1 MSEAEESERAALEK
15 MSNIWIGQGFEVFL
29 QPSAKLLPD
38 FLQRYRPD
46 ALLLKEDDKVLVEVV
61 RKGQP
66 HAEERVRRLK
76 ELIANQNEWRL
87 EVVYAGENVLAV
99 RRVALESI
107 IESLQ
112 SADDLLTKEPRA
124 SLLLFWASLE
134 ATARNLFPNQT
145 SRPQSPGRIIE
156 LLAGSGEVTP
166 SEAQSLRQLMNLR
179 NRLIH
184 GELNAVVKPSEIKPM
199 LQLVRQILEPRLA
212 NGGA

>member
-1 MSEAEESERAALEK
+1 MG
-15 MSNIWIGQGFEVFL
+15 WQGFQVFI
-29 QPSAKLLPD
+29 QPSGKLLPD

-66 HAEERVRRLK
+66 HAEARVRRLK
-76 ELIANQNEWRL
+76 ELIADQSEWRL
-87 EVVYAGENVLAV
+87 EVVYSGENVLAV

-107 IESLQ
+107 LETLG
-112 SADDLLTKEPRA
+112 SAEDLLTKEPRA

-166 SEAQSLRQLMNLR
+166 SEAQSLRQLMDLR
-179 NRLIH
+179 NRVIH
-184 GELNAVVKPSEIKPM
+184 GELNAVVKPSDIKPM

-212 NGGA
+212 NGDR